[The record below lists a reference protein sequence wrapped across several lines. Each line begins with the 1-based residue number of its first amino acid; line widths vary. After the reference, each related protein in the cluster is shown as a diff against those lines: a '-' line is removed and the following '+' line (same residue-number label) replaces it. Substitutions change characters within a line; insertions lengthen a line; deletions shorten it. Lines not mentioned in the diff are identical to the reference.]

1 MIPRVVFFSSADI
14 SIPTLNF
21 LKESPSTNLVGV
33 ITQPGRPKGRG
44 QKISPNPVA
53 LWAQEKGVFFYEAE
67 ELGDAAFEVFKNLRP
82 DLVFVMAFGRL
93 LKNRFIDLPFY
104 GMWNLHASLLPKLR
118 GASPMQSAIL
128 NGDEYTGLT
137 LMRMVEKMDAGPW
150 VFQECI
156 KIEADDTTATLTKK
170 LAESGVSVL
179 KITLPHLLDKTLVYI
194 DQDPESVTY
203 CKKISKE
210 DGWLDFSKP
219 AAVLERQIRAF
230 QPWPSSYFFKNN
242 ERYIVR
248 KAHVEFEMKF
258 NVVGK
263 FNIAENGT
271 KLSIETGEGT
281 LVIDVMQKAG
291 GKPMPIADFLRGN
304 NNF

>member
-1 MIPRVVFFSSADI
+1 MY
-14 SIPTLNF
+14 
-21 LKESPSTNLVGV
+21 
-33 ITQPGRPKGRG
+33 KGFDYFM
-44 QKISPNPVA
+44 N
-53 LWAQEKGVFFYEAE
+53 
-67 ELGDAAFEVFKNLRP
+67 
-82 DLVFVMAFGRL
+82 
-93 LKNRFIDLPFY
+93 KNRFLICNIE
-104 GMWNLHASLLPKLR
+104 GSEINIETS
-118 GASPMQSAIL
+118 SI
-128 NGDEYTGLT
+128 E
-137 LMRMVEKMDAGPW
+137 
-150 VFQECI
+150 

-179 KITLPHLLDKTLVYI
+179 KITLPHLLDKTLVCI
-194 DQDPESVTY
+194 DQEPESVTY

-230 QPWPSSYFFKNN
+230 QPWPSSYFFKNY